1 MHDFLVYIFRK
12 SGKLFRKKEKGMKYE
27 VVDIK
32 IAHSVQATLTIYAHE
47 DYPEVYGER
56 NRPMIV
62 ICPGGGY
69 EHVSPREG
77 EAIALQ
83 FMTTGAHAAVLRY
96 DVSGQGAEFP
106 QHLLEL
112 AASVAY
118 VRKHAAEYCIDPD
131 KILVAGFS
139 AGGHLAAS
147 LGCFWKEKW
156 LEELMQAETG
166 ATMKDYQPNGE
177 ILAYPVITS
186 GEFAH
191 RGSFVKIMGS
201 EAEQG
206 YAPLG
211 LSATELEEK
220 LSLEKQVTSDFPQ
233 TFMWHTFED
242 GAVPLE
248 NSLFFAEAL
257 RKAGVNFE
265 YHVFPH
271 GGHGYALATKETAMK
286 EGKEIN
292 DQCAQW
298 IDLFKSWMKYNVYDI

>member
-1 MHDFLVYIFRK
+1 
-12 SGKLFRKKEKGMKYE
+12 
-27 VVDIK
+27 
-32 IAHSVQATLTIYAHE
+32 
-47 DYPEVYGER
+47 
-56 NRPMIV
+56 
-62 ICPGGGY
+62 
-69 EHVSPREG
+69 
-77 EAIALQ
+77 
-83 FMTTGAHAAVLRY
+83 
-96 DVSGQGAEFP
+96 
-106 QHLLEL
+106 
-112 AASVAY
+112 
-118 VRKHAAEYCIDPD
+118 
-131 KILVAGFS
+131 
-139 AGGHLAAS
+139 
-147 LGCFWKEKW
+147 
-156 LEELMQAETG
+156 
-166 ATMKDYQPNGE
+166 MKDYQPNGE

-186 GEFAH
+186 GKFAH

-206 YAPLG
+206 YAG

-220 LSLEKQVTSDFPQ
+220 LSLENQVTSDFPQ

-292 DQCAQW
+292 AQCAQW

>member
-1 MHDFLVYIFRK
+1 
-12 SGKLFRKKEKGMKYE
+12 MKYE
-27 VVDIK
+27 VIDMK

-156 LEELMQAETG
+156 LEELMQAEIG

-206 YAPLG
+206 FAG

-220 LSLEKQVTSDFPQ
+220 LSLENQVTSDFPQ

-292 DQCAQW
+292 AQCAQW

>member
-1 MHDFLVYIFRK
+1 
-12 SGKLFRKKEKGMKYE
+12 MKYE
-27 VVDIK
+27 VIDMK

-118 VRKHAAEYCIDPD
+118 VRKHAAEYCNDPD

-147 LGCFWKEKW
+147 LGCFWKEAW
-156 LEELMQAETG
+156 LEELMKQEVG

-206 YAPLG
+206 YAG

-220 LSLEKQVTSDFPQ
+220 LSLENQVTSDFPQ

-292 DQCAQW
+292 AQCAQW

>member
-1 MHDFLVYIFRK
+1 
-12 SGKLFRKKEKGMKYE
+12 MKYE
-27 VVDIK
+27 VIDIK

-47 DYPEVYGER
+47 DYTEVYGER
-56 NRPMIV
+56 KRPMIV

-201 EAEQG
+201 EAERG

-220 LSLEKQVTSDFPQ
+220 LSLENQVTSDFPQ

-292 DQCAQW
+292 AQCAQW
-298 IDLFKSWMKYNVYDI
+298 IDLFKNWMKYNVYDI

>member
-1 MHDFLVYIFRK
+1 
-12 SGKLFRKKEKGMKYE
+12 MKYE
-27 VVDIK
+27 VIDMK

-56 NRPMIV
+56 KRPMIV

-186 GEFAH
+186 GKFAH

-206 YAPLG
+206 YAG

-220 LSLEKQVTSDFPQ
+220 LSLENQVTSDFPQ

-257 RKAGVNFE
+257 RKVGVNFE

-292 DQCAQW
+292 AQCAQW

>member
-1 MHDFLVYIFRK
+1 
-12 SGKLFRKKEKGMKYE
+12 MKYE
-27 VVDIK
+27 VIDMK

-112 AASVAY
+112 SASVAY

-131 KILVAGFS
+131 KILLAGFS

-211 LSATELEEK
+211 LSAIELEEK
-220 LSLEKQVTSDFPQ
+220 LSLENQVTSDFPQ

-292 DQCAQW
+292 AQCAQW

>member
-1 MHDFLVYIFRK
+1 
-12 SGKLFRKKEKGMKYE
+12 MKYE
-27 VVDIK
+27 VIDMK

-147 LGCFWKEKW
+147 LGCFWKEAW
-156 LEELMQAETG
+156 LEELMKQEVG

-206 YAPLG
+206 YAG

-220 LSLEKQVTSDFPQ
+220 LSLENQVTSDFPQ

-292 DQCAQW
+292 AQCAQW

>member
-1 MHDFLVYIFRK
+1 
-12 SGKLFRKKEKGMKYE
+12 MKYE
-27 VVDIK
+27 VIDMK

-83 FMTTGAHAAVLRY
+83 FMTTGSHAAVLRY

-112 AASVAY
+112 SASVAY

-131 KILVAGFS
+131 KILLAGFS

-211 LSATELEEK
+211 LSAIELEEK
-220 LSLEKQVTSDFPQ
+220 LSLENQVTSDFPQ

-292 DQCAQW
+292 AQCAQW

>member
-1 MHDFLVYIFRK
+1 M
-12 SGKLFRKKEKGMKYE
+12 
-27 VVDIK
+27 
-32 IAHSVQATLTIYAHE
+32 
-47 DYPEVYGER
+47 
-56 NRPMIV
+56 
-62 ICPGGGY
+62 
-69 EHVSPREG
+69 SPREG

-112 AASVAY
+112 SASVAY

-131 KILVAGFS
+131 KILLAGFS

-211 LSATELEEK
+211 LSAIELEEK
-220 LSLEKQVTSDFPQ
+220 LSLENQVTSDFPQ

-292 DQCAQW
+292 AQCAQW
-298 IDLFKSWMKYNVYDI
+298 IRSVQELDEV

>member
-1 MHDFLVYIFRK
+1 
-12 SGKLFRKKEKGMKYE
+12 MKYE
-27 VVDIK
+27 VIDMK

-206 YAPLG
+206 YAG

-220 LSLEKQVTSDFPQ
+220 LSLENQVTSDFPQ

>member
-1 MHDFLVYIFRK
+1 
-12 SGKLFRKKEKGMKYE
+12 MKYE
-27 VVDIK
+27 VIDIK

-56 NRPMIV
+56 KRPMIV

-156 LEELMQAETG
+156 LEELMQAEIG

-206 YAPLG
+206 YAG

-220 LSLEKQVTSDFPQ
+220 LSLENQVTSDFPQ

-292 DQCAQW
+292 AQCAQW

>member
-1 MHDFLVYIFRK
+1 
-12 SGKLFRKKEKGMKYE
+12 MKYE

-147 LGCFWKEKW
+147 LGCFWKEAW
-156 LEELMQAETG
+156 LEELMKQEVG

-220 LSLEKQVTSDFPQ
+220 LSLEKQVTSDFPP